1 MPTPPPEFDQSSSQE
16 DPPAGQDPG
25 GSRKRKLGKLS
36 GAPALIISSVA
47 ALIIGITIGNAA
59 RKRMDKWAHAYQ

>member
-1 MPTPPPEFDQSSSQE
+1 MPTPPPGSDQPSPQE
-16 DPPAGQDPG
+16 HPAAGQDPG
-25 GSRKRKLGKLS
+25 RSHKRKLGKLP
-36 GAPALIISSVA
+36 GAALIISSVA

>member
-16 DPPAGQDPG
+16 HPAAGQDPG

-36 GAPALIISSVA
+36 GALALIISSVA

-59 RKRMDKWAHAYQ
+59 RKRMDKWAHAYH